1 MWGRS
6 EDLPH
11 WAESWLVDFDPTD
24 QGLIDDRGERNHI
37 LTARIRRLRELL
49 DVGDVLPTRGRED
62 VEIRQHLRPVDAHV
76 ELPRTPRGVER
87 FAQVQPHVLRFPS
100 PQPANPR

>member
-11 WAESWLVDFDPTD
+11 WAESWLADFDPTD

-37 LTARIRRLRELL
+37 LTDRLRRLRELV

-62 VEIRQHLRPVDAHV
+62 VGIRQHLRPVDAHV
-76 ELPRTPRGVER
+76 EVPRTRRGAEGL
-87 FAQVQPHVLRFPS
+87 AGGQPQVVGWP
-100 PQPANPR
+100 